1 MSAWGEVSFDLSSP
15 RAWGC
20 FEIIYDQP
28 ASEYVFPTCVGVFR
42 DAPVLQHTVRCL
54 PHVRGGVS
62 CSLVLILLPLRSS
75 PRAWGCFSMQ
85 AGDRCRRRVFPTCV
99 GVFLAKA
106 LVYSLSHRLP
116 HVRGGVSRRKI
127 KGRHS
132 VRSSPRAWGCFQ
144 ACGLR
149 RCSRDVFPTCVGVFL
164 VIFYSF
170 FGFCC
175 LPHVRGGVSLLSIG
189 MRCLA

>member
-1 MSAWGEVSFDLSSP
+1 MLPLSCS
-15 RAWGC
+15 G
-20 FEIIYDQP
+20 
-28 ASEYVFPTCVGVFR
+28 SVFPTCVGVFR

-132 VRSSPRAWGCFQ
+132 VRSSPRAWGCFPR
-144 ACGLR
+144 GRFLR
-149 RCSRDVFPTCVGVFL
+149 RAGHVFPTCVGVFPAL
-164 VIFYSF
+164 ALPEPAKKS
-170 FGFCC
+170 
-175 LPHVRGGVSLLSIG
+175 LPHVRGGVSHG
-189 MRCLA
+189 QR